1 MSNTGIGMNASN
13 SPDHE
18 DAPIVA
24 DRLVY
29 ATFARLNA
37 RAWGIAF
44 ALLCGIG
51 ILTATW
57 VLVLQ
62 GGELVGPHL
71 ALLSVFFP
79 GYAVSFVGGLIGFVY
94 AFVIGYGLGRLIGTL
109 YNKML
114 P

>member
-13 SPDHE
+13 SPDQQ
-18 DAPIVA
+18 DAPLVA
-24 DRLVY
+24 DRIVF
-29 ATFARLNA
+29 AAFARLNA

-51 ILTATW
+51 LLAATW

-62 GGELVGPHL
+62 GGAVVGPHL

-79 GYAVSFVGGLIGFVY
+79 GYSVSFVGGLVGFVY
-94 AFVIGYGLGRLIGTL
+94 AFVFGYGLGRLIGTV
-109 YNKML
+109 YNKLL

>member
-1 MSNTGIGMNASN
+1 M
-13 SPDHE
+13 
-18 DAPIVA
+18 A
-24 DRLVY
+24 DRIVY

-51 ILTATW
+51 LLAATW
-57 VLVLQ
+57 LLVLQ
-62 GGELVGPHL
+62 GGAVVGPHL
-71 ALLSVFFP
+71 ALLGNFFP
-79 GYAVSFVGGLIGFVY
+79 GYSVSFTGGLIGFVY

>member
-1 MSNTGIGMNASN
+1 MMPSNTPSG
-13 SPDHE
+13 D

-44 ALLCGIG
+44 ALLCGLG
-51 ILTATW
+51 LLGATW
-57 VLVLQ
+57 MLVLQ
-62 GGELVGPHL
+62 GGAVVGPHL
-71 ALLSVFFP
+71 ALLSNFLP
-79 GYAVSFVGGLIGFVY
+79 GYSVSYVGGAIGFVY
-94 AFVIGYGLGRLIGTL
+94 AFVIGYGLGRLIGSL
-109 YNKML
+109 YNIML